1 MTFGVLIGTDF
12 LTFNQIKMSKHI
24 LFLDTETTGL
34 PSRWNAPYN
43 EWPRMVSLAYMLCEE
58 DGKVI
63 DQMELIIKPD
73 GYTIP
78 KEASDIHGITQVIA
92 EQQGNDLQMVLIKLL
107 TLVEIADLV
116 VFHNQSFDVG
126 IITGE
131 QMRMGFGKSEYIS
144 SQKPKIFCTKE
155 SSTNILKIPGSRG
168 GYKWPSLAELC
179 AFCEVENKG
188 AHNAMNDVEATKECC
203 FYMVDKGYF

>member
-1 MTFGVLIGTDF
+1 
-12 LTFNQIKMSKHI
+12 MSKHI

-43 EWPRMVSLAYMLCEE
+43 EWPRMVSLAYMLCE
-58 DGKVI
+58 DNGKVI

-78 KEASDIHGITQVIA
+78 KEASGIHGITQEIA
-92 EQQGNDLQMVLIKLL
+92 EQKGNDLQMVLIKLL
-107 TLVEIADLV
+107 TLIEIADLV

-155 SSTNILKIPGSRG
+155 ASTNILKIPGSRG

-179 AFCEVENKG
+179 AFCGVENKG
-188 AHNAMNDVEATKECC
+188 AHNAMNDVEATKECY
-203 FYMVDKGYF
+203 FWMINKGYF

>member
-1 MTFGVLIGTDF
+1 
-12 LTFNQIKMSKHI
+12 MSKHI
-24 LFLDTETTGL
+24 LFLDAETTGL

-63 DQMELIIKPD
+63 DQMEFIIKPK

-78 KEASDIHGITQVIA
+78 KEASDIHGITQVVA

-107 TLVEIADLV
+107 TLVEIADLA

-144 SQKPKIFCTKE
+144 SQKPKIFCTKQK
-155 SSTNILKIPGSRG
+155 STNICKIPKNGPERG

-179 AFCEVENKG
+179 AFCGVQNKG
-188 AHNAMNDVEATKECC
+188 AHNAMNDVEATKECY

>member
-1 MTFGVLIGTDF
+1 
-12 LTFNQIKMSKHI
+12 MSKHI

-58 DGKVI
+58 DGKII

-92 EQQGNDLQMVLIKLL
+92 EQQGNDLQMALIKLL
-107 TLVEIADLV
+107 TLVEIADLI

-131 QMRMGFGKSEYIS
+131 QMRMGFGKPEYIS

-155 SSTNILKIPGSRG
+155 SSTKICKIPNVGRG

-179 AFCEVENKG
+179 KFCKVKNKG
-188 AHNAMNDVEATKECC
+188 AHNALNDVIATKECY
-203 FYMVDKGYF
+203 FYLANKGFF

>member
-1 MTFGVLIGTDF
+1 
-12 LTFNQIKMSKHI
+12 MSKHI

-58 DGKVI
+58 DGKII

-92 EQQGNDLQMVLIKLL
+92 EQQGNDLQMALIKLL
-107 TLVEIADLV
+107 TLVEIADLI

-131 QMRMGFGKSEYIS
+131 QMRM
-144 SQKPKIFCTKE
+144 
-155 SSTNILKIPGSRG
+155 
-168 GYKWPSLAELC
+168 
-179 AFCEVENKG
+179 
-188 AHNAMNDVEATKECC
+188 
-203 FYMVDKGYF
+203 

>member
-1 MTFGVLIGTDF
+1 
-12 LTFNQIKMSKHI
+12 MSKHI

-43 EWPRMVSLAYMLCEE
+43 EWPRMVSLAYMLCG
-58 DGKVI
+58 DNGKVI

-78 KEASDIHGITQVIA
+78 KEASDIHGITQGIA
-92 EQQGNDLQMVLIKLL
+92 LLFGNDLQMVLIKLL
-107 TLVEIADLV
+107 PLVEIADLI

-131 QMRMGFGKSEYIS
+131 QMRMGFGRSEHMS
-144 SQKPKIFCTKE
+144 TQKFKIFCTKE

-179 AFCEVENKG
+179 AFCGVENKG
-188 AHNAMNDVEATKECC
+188 AHNAMNDVEATKECY

>member
-1 MTFGVLIGTDF
+1 
-12 LTFNQIKMSKHI
+12 MSKHI

-63 DQMELIIKPD
+63 DQMELIINPD

-92 EQQGNDLQMVLIKLL
+92 EQQGNYLKLVLIKLL
-107 TLVEIADLV
+107 TLVEIADLI

-155 SSTNILKIPGSRG
+155 ASTNILKIPGSRG

-179 AFCEVENKG
+179 AFCGVENKG
-188 AHNAMNDVEATKECC
+188 AHNAMNDVEATKECY
-203 FYMVDKGYF
+203 FYMVNKGYF

>member
-1 MTFGVLIGTDF
+1 
-12 LTFNQIKMSKHI
+12 MSKHI

-34 PSRWNAPYN
+34 PNRWNSPYN
-43 EWPRMVSLAYMLCEE
+43 EWPHMVSLAYMLCEE

-63 DQMELIIKPD
+63 DQMELIIKPE

-78 KEASDIHGITQVIA
+78 KEASDIHGITQEIE
-92 EQQGNDLQMVLIKLL
+92 EQKGNDLQMVLIKLL
-107 TLVEIADLV
+107 TLVEIADLI

-155 SSTNILKIPGSRG
+155 TSTNILKIPSNRG

-179 AFCEVENKG
+179 AFCGVENKG
-188 AHNAMNDVEATKECC
+188 AHNAMNDVEATKECY

>member
-1 MTFGVLIGTDF
+1 
-12 LTFNQIKMSKHI
+12 MSKI

-58 DGKVI
+58 SGKMI
-63 DQMELIIKPD
+63 DNIEMIIKPD
-73 GYTIP
+73 GYKIP

-107 TLVEIADLV
+107 PLVEIADMI

-144 SQKPKIFCTKE
+144 SQKSKIFCTKE
-155 SSTNILKIPGSRG
+155 ASTNILKIPGNRG

-179 AFCEVENKG
+179 TFCGVENKG
-188 AHNAMNDVEATKECC
+188 AHNALNDVQATKECY
-203 FYMVDKGYF
+203 FYMVNQGYF

>member
-1 MTFGVLIGTDF
+1 
-12 LTFNQIKMSKHI
+12 MSKHI

-78 KEASDIHGITQVIA
+78 KEASDIHGITQMVA
-92 EQQGNDLQMVLIKLL
+92 EAKGNDLQMVLIKLL
-107 TLVEIADLV
+107 TLVEIADLI

-131 QMRMGFGKSEYIS
+131 QMRMGFGKPEYIS
-144 SQKPKIFCTKE
+144 SSQPSTFCRDN
-155 SSTNILKIPGSRG
+155 TNCIVSFVVALN
-168 GYKWPSLAELC
+168 
-179 AFCEVENKG
+179 EVF
-188 AHNAMNDVEATKECC
+188 AWALR
-203 FYMVDKGYF
+203 

>member
-1 MTFGVLIGTDF
+1 
-12 LTFNQIKMSKHI
+12 MSKHI

-58 DGKVI
+58 DGKII

-92 EQQGNDLQMVLIKLL
+92 EQQGNDLQMALIKLL
-107 TLVEIADLV
+107 TLVDIADLI

-144 SQKPKIFCTKE
+144 SKKPKIFCTKE
-155 SSTNILKIPGSRG
+155 SSTKICKIPNVGRG

-179 AFCEVENKG
+179 AFCGVENKG
-188 AHNAMNDVEATKECC
+188 AHNALNDVIATKQCY
-203 FYMVDKGYF
+203 FYMVEQGYF

>member
-1 MTFGVLIGTDF
+1 MI
-12 LTFNQIKMSKHI
+12 KHI

-43 EWPRMVSLAYMLCEE
+43 EWPRMVSLAYMLCEQ

-78 KEASDIHGITQVIA
+78 KEASDIHGITQIIA

-107 TLVEIADLV
+107 TLVEIADLI

-155 SSTNILKIPGSRG
+155 QSTSICKIPGSRG
-168 GYKWPSLAELC
+168 GYKCPSLAELC
-179 AFCEVENKG
+179 AFCGVENKG
-188 AHNAMNDVEATKECC
+188 AHNAMNDVEATKECYFYLANQGC
-203 FYMVDKGYF
+203 F

>member
-1 MTFGVLIGTDF
+1 
-12 LTFNQIKMSKHI
+12 MSKHI

-63 DQMELIIKPD
+63 DQMELTIKPD

-92 EQQGNDLQMVLIKLL
+92 EQKGNDLQMVLIKLL

-131 QMRMGFGKSEYIS
+131 QMRTGFGKSEYIS

-155 SSTNILKIPGSRG
+155 QSTSICKIPGSRG

-188 AHNAMNDVEATKECC
+188 AHNAMNDVEATKECY

>member
-1 MTFGVLIGTDF
+1 
-12 LTFNQIKMSKHI
+12 MSKNI

-43 EWPRMVSLAYMLCEE
+43 EWPRMVSLAYMLCE
-58 DGKVI
+58 DNGKVI

-73 GYTIP
+73 GYEIP
-78 KEASDIHGITQVIA
+78 KEASDINGITQVIA

-107 TLVEIADLV
+107 TLVEIADLI

-144 SQKPKIFCTKE
+144 IQRPKIFCTKE
-155 SSTNILKIPGSRG
+155 SSTNILKIPNSRG
-168 GYKWPSLAELC
+168 GHKWPSLAELC
-179 AFCEVENKG
+179 AFCGVENET
-188 AHNAMNDVEATKECC
+188 AHNALSDVIATKECY
-203 FYMVDKGYF
+203 FYMVEQGFF

>member
-1 MTFGVLIGTDF
+1 MI
-12 LTFNQIKMSKHI
+12 KHI

-43 EWPRMVSLAYMLCEE
+43 EWPRMVSLAYMLCE
-58 DGKVI
+58 DNGKVI
-63 DQMELIIKPD
+63 DQMEFIIKPE

-78 KEASDIHGITQVIA
+78 KEASDIHGITNEKANSFGIPIEEALRKLDNLVYQS
-92 EQQGNDLQMVLIKLL
+92 DLI
-107 TLVEIADLV
+107 

-155 SSTNILKIPGSRG
+155 QSTNICKIPGSRG

-179 AFCEVENKG
+179 AFCGVENKG
-188 AHNAMNDVEATKECC
+188 AHNAMNDVEATKECY